1 MSASNLVGFRFIQT
15 TDPAQ
20 DPDWSTAGGP
30 GYQWLNATKN
40 GSSGTGILRERNVSN
55 TDWYIIY
62 AVNLTNG
69 GLLPIQGGSVTGAI
83 TGPTGWAVADNP
95 NFASGAKI
103 SGQNI
108 ATVNYVNQQVNSFN
122 ELISAKIAQAIS
134 AQTSDFN
141 VNSAIAKTG
150 TATTGNGYFPPTK
163 QGSVPTEGVP
173 NFDPIPLPYYPGG
186 AGQATSSES
195 IWIAS
200 PAGTAANLQTA
211 TTADQ
216 NIAINHIFTQV
227 SERIFNNSWEAYAS
241 ASRTA
246 LVAGGMFWSILAVK
260 S

>member
-1 MSASNLVGFRFIQT
+1 MSAGNLKGFRFIQT

-20 DPDWSTAGGP
+20 DQDWSTSGGA
-30 GYQWLNATKN
+30 GYQWLNATLN

-55 TDWYIIY
+55 TDWFIIY

-83 TGPTGWAVADNP
+83 TGPTGWAVSDNP
-95 NFASGAKI
+95 NFPSAAKI
-103 SGQNI
+103 AGQNI
-108 ATVNYVNQQVNSFN
+108 ATVNYVNQQVTSFN

-141 VNSAIAKTG
+141 VNSSIAKTG
-150 TATTGNGYFPPTK
+150 TATAGNGYFPPTRS
-163 QGSVPTEGVP
+163 GSDPNVGVP
-173 NFDPIPLPYYPGG
+173 NFDPIPLPYYPSGS
-186 AGQATSSES
+186 GQATSSES

-200 PAGTAANLQTA
+200 PSGMQSNLQTA

-216 NIAINHIFTQV
+216 NIAINQIFTQI
-227 SERIFNNSWEAYAS
+227 SERIFNHSWESWAA
-241 ASRTA
+241 ASRTH
-246 LVAGGMFWSILAVK
+246 LIAGGMFWSIMAVK